1 MNLNDLST
9 KLLPLGV
16 TGREAEVYIAL
27 LKNSALTATEIS
39 KITSVSLNKIYE
51 VLQNLVKKKMCTEN
65 YLNGVKLFR
74 CIEPKIAFQNI
85 FSVYQEDINR
95 KKTLYKEE
103 LEESLM
109 SLYSQEKNGKNPL
122 DYIEVVSDRGQATD
136 RFLHIQAN
144 AKSEI
149 LFFSKPPYVNS
160 QSLGGNID
168 EIENVCKSNVKV
180 KSIYECGSNESRE
193 YKENLLNVIEHY
205 ESLGE
210 ESRIID
216 ALPVKL
222 VIVDESISI
231 FSLIDNVAFNPQ
243 LTTMIVHHPVFAL
256 SQKTLFE
263 VYWNKSITIDEYKRE
278 YLSLLSKV
286 VLQN

>member
-1 MNLNDLST
+1 MNLNDLIA
-9 KLLPLGV
+9 KLQPLGI

-27 LKNSALTATEIS
+27 LKNSALTAGEIS

-85 FSVYQEDINR
+85 FSVYQDDINR
-95 KKTLYKEE
+95 KKALFKEE
-103 LEESLM
+103 IEQNLL
-109 SLYSQEKNGKNPL
+109 SLYSQEKNAKNPL
-122 DYIEVVSDRGQATD
+122 DYIEVVSDRGQASD
-136 RFLHIQAN
+136 RFLTLQAN

-160 QSLGGNID
+160 KSLSGNIG
-168 EIENVCKSNVKV
+168 ELENVCKNKVIV
-180 KSIYECGSNESRE
+180 KSIYECSPTESMD
-193 YKENLLNVIEHY
+193 YKENLLNIIEHF
-205 ESLGE
+205 ERIGE
-210 ESRIID
+210 EARIIE

-222 VIVDESISI
+222 VIIDESISI
-231 FSLIDNVAFNPQ
+231 FSLIDNVTFNPQ
-243 LTTMIVHHPVFAL
+243 LTTMIVHHPVFSL

-263 VYWNKSITIDEYKRE
+263 VYWNKSISIEEYKRE
-278 YLSLLSKV
+278 HFNLLKNAVS
-286 VLQN
+286 QN

>member
-1 MNLNDLST
+1 MNLTDLIA
-9 KLLPLGV
+9 KLLPLGI

-85 FSVYQEDINR
+85 FSVFQEDINR
-95 KKTLYKEE
+95 KKALYRDE
-103 LEESLM
+103 LEECLM
-109 SLYSQEKNGKNPL
+109 SLYNQEKNGKSPL

-136 RFLHIQAN
+136 RFLTIQAN

-168 EIENVCKSNVKV
+168 EIGNVCKKRVQV
-180 KSIYECGSNESRE
+180 KSIYECGIMETRE
-193 YKENLLNVIEHY
+193 YKDNLLNIIEHY
-205 ESLGE
+205 ENLGE
-210 ESRIID
+210 EARIID

-243 LTTMIVHHPVFAL
+243 LTTMIVHHPVFTM

-263 VYWNKSITIDEYKRE
+263 LYWDKSITIKDYKKE
-278 YLSLLSKV
+278 HYEQLNKV
-286 VLQN
+286 LAKN